1 MLSNQT
7 INRLHQM
14 KLTGMAQAL
23 VDQMEKTGFN
33 DYSFE
38 ERLGLLVE
46 YEWTYRQNKRL
57 AILLKQAKLRLDA
70 CMEDINYAHPRKLDR
85 KLIKTLSTCQWIN
98 AHHNVIITGPTGIG
112 KTFIACA
119 LANAACRLSFTAR
132 YYRLPRLLQDMA
144 LARADGTYHRVL
156 SRLAK
161 TDLLILDE
169 WGMSPFNDTQ
179 SRDLL
184 ELVDDR
190 HLLHSTI
197 IVGQIPLEHW
207 HQLLGDPTVADAVMD
222 RLVHNAHKIKLD
234 GDSMRKILAFDDSA
248 PSSNEEK

>member
-1 MLSNQT
+1 MLTNQT
-7 INRLHQM
+7 IDRLHQM

-23 VDQMEKTGFN
+23 ADQIKNTGFN

-57 AILLKQAKLRLDA
+57 AILLKQAKLRLGA
-70 CMEDINYAHPRKLDR
+70 CMEDIDYVHPRGLDR
-85 KLIKTLSTCQWIN
+85 GLMKSLANCQWIN
-98 AHHNVIITGPTGIG
+98 ARQNVIITGPTGIG

-119 LANAACRLSFTAR
+119 LANAACRMAFTAR

-144 LARADGTYHRVL
+144 LARADGTYSKVL

-169 WGMSPFNDTQ
+169 WGMAPFNDMQ
-179 SRDLL
+179 GRDLL

-190 HLLHSTI
+190 HQLHSTI
-197 IVGQIPLEHW
+197 IVGQIPMEHW
-207 HQLLGDPTVADAVMD
+207 HQLFPDPTVADAILD

-234 GDSMRKILAFDDSA
+234 GDSMRKILASQ
-248 PSSNEEK
+248 

>member
-1 MLSNQT
+1 
-7 INRLHQM
+7 
-14 KLTGMAQAL
+14 MA
-23 VDQMEKTGFN
+23 DQMDKTDFN

-46 YEWTYRQNKRL
+46 YEWTHRQNKRL

-70 CMEDINYAHPRKLDR
+70 CVEDINYVHPRGLDR
-85 KLIKTLSTCQWIN
+85 GLMKSLATCQWLN
-98 AHHNVIITGPTGIG
+98 DHHNVIITGPTGIG

-119 LANAACRLSFTAR
+119 LANAACRLAFTAR

-144 LARADGTYHRVL
+144 LARADGTYPRVL

-169 WGMSPFNDTQ
+169 WGIASFNDMQ
-179 SRDLL
+179 GRDLL

-190 HLLHSTI
+190 HQFHSTI
-197 IVGQIPLEHW
+197 IVGQIPMEHW
-207 HQLLGDPTVADAVMD
+207 HQLLPDPTVADAIMD
-222 RLVHNAHKIKLD
+222 RVVHNAYKIKLD
-234 GDSMRKILAFDDSA
+234 GDSMRKILA
-248 PSSNEEK
+248 PL

>member
-1 MLSNQT
+1 VLTNQT
-7 INRLHQM
+7 IDRLHQM

-23 VDQMEKTGFN
+23 ADQIKNTDFN

-46 YEWTYRQNKRL
+46 HEWTYRQNKRL
-57 AILLKQAKLRLDA
+57 AILLKQAKLRLGA
-70 CMEDINYAHPRKLDR
+70 CMEDIDYVHPRGLNRGLMKSLAN
-85 KLIKTLSTCQWIN
+85 CQWVN
-98 AHHNVIITGPTGIG
+98 AHQNVIITGPTGIG

-119 LANAACRLSFTAR
+119 LANAACRLAFTAR

-144 LARADGTYHRVL
+144 LARADGTYSKVL

-169 WGMSPFNDTQ
+169 WGMAPFNDMQ
-179 SRDLL
+179 GRDLL

-190 HLLHSTI
+190 HQLHSTI
-197 IVGQIPLEHW
+197 IVGQIPMEQW
-207 HQLLGDPTVADAVMD
+207 HQLLPDPTVADAILD

-234 GDSMRKILAFDDSA
+234 GESMRKILALNSQQ
-248 PSSNEEK
+248 

>member
-1 MLSNQT
+1 MLNNQT
-7 INRLHQM
+7 IDRLHQM

-23 VDQMEKTGFN
+23 ADQMKNTGFN

-57 AILLKQAKLRLDA
+57 SILLKQAKLRLGA
-70 CMEDINYAHPRKLDR
+70 CMEDIDYVYPRGLDR
-85 KLIKTLSTCQWIN
+85 GLMKSLANCQWLN
-98 AHHNVIITGPTGIG
+98 AHQNVIITGPTGIG

-119 LANAACRLSFTAR
+119 LANAACRMAFTAR

-144 LARADGTYHRVL
+144 LARADGTYPKVL

-169 WGMSPFNDTQ
+169 WGMASFNDVQ
-179 SRDLL
+179 GRDLL

-190 HLLHSTI
+190 HQLHSTI
-197 IVGQIPLEHW
+197 IVGQIPVEHW
-207 HQLLGDPTVADAVMD
+207 HQLLPDPTVADAILD

-234 GDSMRKILAFDDSA
+234 GDSMRKILA
-248 PSSNEEK
+248 P

>member
-1 MLSNQT
+1 
-7 INRLHQM
+7 
-14 KLTGMAQAL
+14 MAQAL
-23 VDQMEKTGFN
+23 ADQIKNTDFN

-46 YEWTYRQNKRL
+46 HEWTYRQNKRL
-57 AILLKQAKLRLDA
+57 AILLKQAKLRLGA
-70 CMEDINYAHPRKLDR
+70 CMEDIDYVHPRGLNRGLMKSLAN
-85 KLIKTLSTCQWIN
+85 CQWVN
-98 AHHNVIITGPTGIG
+98 AHQNVIITGPTGIG

-119 LANAACRLSFTAR
+119 LANAACRLAFTAR

-144 LARADGTYHRVL
+144 LARADGTYSKVL

-169 WGMSPFNDTQ
+169 WGMAPFNDMQ
-179 SRDLL
+179 GRDLL

-190 HLLHSTI
+190 HQLHSTI
-197 IVGQIPLEHW
+197 IVGQIPMEQW
-207 HQLLGDPTVADAVMD
+207 HQLLPDPTVADAILD

-234 GDSMRKILAFDDSA
+234 GESMRKILALNSQQ
-248 PSSNEEK
+248 

>member
-1 MLSNQT
+1 MLNNQT
-7 INRLHQM
+7 IDRLHQM

-23 VDQMEKTGFN
+23 ADQMEKTDFN

-38 ERLGLLVE
+38 ERVGLLVE

-57 AILLKQAKLRLDA
+57 AILLKQARLRLGA
-70 CMEDINYAHPRKLDR
+70 CVEDINYVHHRGLDR
-85 KLIKTLSTCQWIN
+85 GLIKSLATCQWLN

-119 LANAACRLSFTAR
+119 LANAACRLGFTAR

-144 LARADGTYHRVL
+144 LARADGSYPRVL

-169 WGMSPFNDTQ
+169 WGMAYFNDMQ
-179 SRDLL
+179 GRDLL

-190 HLLHSTI
+190 YQLHSTI
-197 IVGQIPLEHW
+197 IVGQIPMENW
-207 HQLLGDPTVADAVMD
+207 HQLLPDPTVADAILD

-234 GDSMRKILAFDDSA
+234 GDSMRKILA
-248 PSSNEEK
+248 P

>member
-1 MLSNQT
+1 MLNNQT
-7 INRLHQM
+7 IDRMHQM

-23 VDQMEKTGFN
+23 ADQIKNTDFN

-57 AILLKQAKLRLDA
+57 AILLKQAKLRLGA
-70 CMEDINYAHPRKLDR
+70 CMEDIDYVRPRGLDR
-85 KLIKTLSTCQWIN
+85 GLMKSLANCQWIN
-98 AHHNVIITGPTGIG
+98 AHQNVIITGPTSIG

-119 LANAACRLSFTAR
+119 LANAACRQSFTAR

-144 LARADGTYHRVL
+144 LARADGTYSKVL

-169 WGMSPFNDTQ
+169 WGMAPFNDVQ
-179 SRDLL
+179 GRDLL

-190 HLLHSTI
+190 HQLHSTI
-197 IVGQIPLEHW
+197 IVGQIPMEHW
-207 HQLLGDPTVADAVMD
+207 HQLLPDPTVADAILD

-234 GDSMRKILAFDDSA
+234 GDSMRKILALNSQQ
-248 PSSNEEK
+248 

>member
-1 MLSNQT
+1 MLTNQT
-7 INRLHQM
+7 IDRLQQM
-14 KLTGMAQAL
+14 KLTGMARAMA
-23 VDQMEKTGFN
+23 DQMDKTDFN

-46 YEWTYRQNKRL
+46 YEWTHRQNKRL

-70 CMEDINYAHPRKLDR
+70 CVEDINYVHPRGLDR
-85 KLIKTLSTCQWIN
+85 GLMKSLATCQWLN
-98 AHHNVIITGPTGIG
+98 DHHNVIITGPTGIG

-119 LANAACRLSFTAR
+119 LANAACRLAFTAR

-144 LARADGTYHRVL
+144 LARADGTYPRVL

-169 WGMSPFNDTQ
+169 WGIASFNDMQ
-179 SRDLL
+179 GRDLL

-190 HLLHSTI
+190 HQFHSTI
-197 IVGQIPLEHW
+197 IVGQIPMEHW
-207 HQLLGDPTVADAVMD
+207 HQLLPDPTVADAIMD
-222 RLVHNAHKIKLD
+222 RVVHNAYKIKLD
-234 GDSMRKILAFDDSA
+234 GDSMRKILA
-248 PSSNEEK
+248 PL

>member
-1 MLSNQT
+1 MLIHQT
-7 INRLHQM
+7 LDRLHQM
-14 KLTGMAQAL
+14 KLTGMARAMA
-23 VDQMEKTGFN
+23 DQMDKTDLN

-57 AILLKQAKLRLDA
+57 AILLKQAKLRLEA
-70 CMEDINYAHPRKLDR
+70 CMEDINYVHPRGLDR
-85 KLIKTLSTCQWIN
+85 GLMKSLANCQWLN
-98 AHHNVIITGPTGIG
+98 DHHNVIITGPTGIG

-119 LANAACRLSFTAR
+119 LANAACRLAFTAR

-144 LARADGTYHRVL
+144 LARADGTYTRVL

-169 WGMSPFNDTQ
+169 WGMASFNDMQ
-179 SRDLL
+179 GRDLL

-190 HLLHSTI
+190 HQLHSTI
-197 IVGQIPLEHW
+197 IVGQIPMEHW
-207 HQLLGDPTVADAVMD
+207 HQLLPDPTVADAIMD
-222 RLVHNAHKIKLD
+222 RLVHNAYKIKLD
-234 GDSMRKILAFDDSA
+234 GDSMRKILA
-248 PSSNEEK
+248 PL

>member
-1 MLSNQT
+1 
-7 INRLHQM
+7 M

-23 VDQMEKTGFN
+23 ADQIKNTDFN

-46 YEWTYRQNKRL
+46 HEWTYRQNKRL
-57 AILLKQAKLRLDA
+57 AILLKQAKLRLGA
-70 CMEDINYAHPRKLDR
+70 CMEDIDYVHPRGLNRGLMKSLAN
-85 KLIKTLSTCQWIN
+85 CQWVN
-98 AHHNVIITGPTGIG
+98 AHQNVIITGPTGIG

-119 LANAACRLSFTAR
+119 LANAACRLAFTAR

-144 LARADGTYHRVL
+144 LARADGTYSKVL

-169 WGMSPFNDTQ
+169 WGMAPFNDMQ
-179 SRDLL
+179 GRDLL

-190 HLLHSTI
+190 HQLHSTI
-197 IVGQIPLEHW
+197 IVGQIPMEQW
-207 HQLLGDPTVADAVMD
+207 HQLLPDPTVADAILD

-234 GDSMRKILAFDDSA
+234 GESMRKILALNSQQ
-248 PSSNEEK
+248 

>member
-1 MLSNQT
+1 MLINQT
-7 INRLHQM
+7 LDRLHQM
-14 KLTGMAQAL
+14 KLTGMARAMA
-23 VDQMEKTGFN
+23 DQMDKTDFN

-46 YEWTYRQNKRL
+46 YEWTHRQNKRL

-70 CMEDINYAHPRKLDR
+70 CVEDINYVHPRGLDR
-85 KLIKTLSTCQWIN
+85 GLMKSLATCQWLN
-98 AHHNVIITGPTGIG
+98 DHHNVIITGPTGIG

-119 LANAACRLSFTAR
+119 LANAACRLAFTAR

-144 LARADGTYHRVL
+144 LARADGTYPRVL

-169 WGMSPFNDTQ
+169 WGIASFNDMQ
-179 SRDLL
+179 GRDLL

-190 HLLHSTI
+190 HQFHSTI
-197 IVGQIPLEHW
+197 IVGQIPMEHW
-207 HQLLGDPTVADAVMD
+207 HQLLPDPTVADAIMD
-222 RLVHNAHKIKLD
+222 RVVHNAYKIKLD
-234 GDSMRKILAFDDSA
+234 GDSMRKILA
-248 PSSNEEK
+248 PL